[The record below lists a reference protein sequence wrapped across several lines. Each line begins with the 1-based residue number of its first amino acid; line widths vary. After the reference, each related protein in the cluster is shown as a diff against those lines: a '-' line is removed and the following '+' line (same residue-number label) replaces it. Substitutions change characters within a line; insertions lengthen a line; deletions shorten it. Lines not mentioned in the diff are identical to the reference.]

1 MAKAIKKVE
10 QKAMTQYQAGINDG
24 FEDADANS
32 FAIPRLKILQKMS
45 PEVDKDASE
54 YVDKASAGDFFNT
67 ATGLIYDGKAGIT
80 VIPVHFRR
88 SFIEWVTRDA
98 AGCPGDRPA
107 LCRRSVCRPRLQPGW
122 HARI

>member
-45 PEVDKDASE
+45 PEGDKDASE

-88 SFIEWVTRDA
+88 SFIEWVTRDEGGGFVA
-98 AGCPGDRPA
+98 EHDVTIGEA
-107 LCRRSVCRPRLQPGW
+107 LMK
-122 HARI
+122 AT